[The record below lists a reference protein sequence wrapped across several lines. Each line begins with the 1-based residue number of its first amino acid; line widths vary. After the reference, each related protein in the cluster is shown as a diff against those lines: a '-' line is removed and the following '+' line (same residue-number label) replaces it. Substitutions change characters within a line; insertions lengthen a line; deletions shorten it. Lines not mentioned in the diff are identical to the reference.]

1 MSLLEIVTS
10 KSLQDTE
17 EQFRDGGMLLGRQDA
32 VMEDAAME
40 DSVQEDS
47 VPEECDQKDN
57 MCKME
62 AYRKIVD
69 SDEETDMNSSDEE
82 QDLSGY
88 ERHFLPTATELLEV

>member
-17 EQFRDGGMLLGRQDA
+17 EQFRDEGTLLGRQ
-32 VMEDAAME
+32 DAAME

-57 MCKME
+57 ICKLE

-82 QDLSGY
+82 QDMSGY
-88 ERHFLPTATELLEV
+88 ERHFMPTAVELLEGDAHA